1 LALANFAVSK
11 RASSRLAAGAV
22 DQDVPE
28 TGRARVLS
36 NSILD
41 LRSEKEVVDEVAK
54 LWVEAQEKFLAIGRY
69 LRRAKA
75 KFSGSF
81 ESHIVSNLP
90 FGKNVAYQLRMVA
103 EAVDSGRLPE
113 RDLPRSYA
121 TAFRLVSLPAPDFEV
136 ARDKGLVRS
145 TVTRPEVDTFKR
157 ELKAYRL
164 TQGDRRLVL
173 SNEREGLKAEMQ
185 RMLVRYREVE
195 ARLAEIDGEIGPDR
209 GGSEGRTIEGFAEP
223 PTAKG

>member
-1 LALANFAVSK
+1 MALANFAVSK
-11 RASSRLAAGAV
+11 RASNRLAATAI
-22 DQDVPE
+22 DQDTPE
-28 TGRARVLS
+28 TGRTRILS

-41 LRSEKEVVDEVAK
+41 LRTEKEVVDEVAK

-75 KFSGSF
+75 RFSGSF
-81 ESHIVSNLP
+81 ESQIVSSLP

-121 TAFRLVSLPAPDFEV
+121 TAFQLVSLPAPDFEV

-157 ELKAYRL
+157 ELKARRL

-173 SNEREGLKAEMQ
+173 SNEREGLRAEMQ
-185 RMLVRYREVE
+185 RLQARYRDVEV
-195 ARLAEIDGEIGPDR
+195 RLAEIDAEIGAH
-209 GGSEGRTIEGFAEP
+209 GSENEGNTIEGYVEP
-223 PTAKG
+223 QTAKG

>member
-1 LALANFAVSK
+1 MALANFAVSK
-11 RASSRLAAGAV
+11 RASSRLAAKAV
-22 DQDVPE
+22 DQDAPD
-28 TGRARVLS
+28 TGRARILS

-41 LRSEKEVVDEVAK
+41 LQTEKEVVDEVAK

-69 LRRAKA
+69 LRQAKS

-81 ESHIVSNLP
+81 ESRIVSNLP

-121 TAFRLVSLPAPDFEV
+121 TAFQLVSLPAPDFEV

-157 ELKAYRL
+157 ELKARRL
-164 TQGDRRLVL
+164 TQGDRRQVL
-173 SNEREGLKAEMQ
+173 SNEREGLQAEMK
-185 RMLVRYREVE
+185 RMLARYREVE
-195 ARLAEIDGEIGPDR
+195 ARVAEIDAEIGPDS
-209 GGSEGRTIEGFAEP
+209 GDSEGHTIEGLAEP
-223 PTAKG
+223 DS

>member
-1 LALANFAVSK
+1 MALANFAVSK
-11 RASSRLAAGAV
+11 RASSRLAATAV
-22 DQDVPE
+22 NQDAPE
-28 TGRARVLS
+28 TGRARVLN

-41 LRSEKEVVDEVAK
+41 LRTEKEVVDEVAK

-81 ESHIVSNLP
+81 ESHIVANLP

-121 TAFRLVSLPAPDFEV
+121 TAFQLVSLPAPDFEV
-136 ARDKGLVRS
+136 ARDQGLVRS
-145 TVTRPEVDTFKR
+145 TVTRPEVESFKR
-157 ELKAYRL
+157 ELKARRL
-164 TQGDRRLVL
+164 TQGDRHLIL
-173 SNEREGLKAEMQ
+173 SNERGVLKTEMQ
-185 RMLVRYREVE
+185 RMQARYREAE
-195 ARLAEIDGEIGPDR
+195 ARLAEINAEIGPD
-209 GGSEGRTIEGFAEP
+209 GEDNEGRTIEGYAEVL
-223 PTAKG
+223 TAKG